1 MKKNVNTISLGMI
14 INDIPVYDGLLIHK
28 RFAYT
33 YFRKKTLPIGNIV
46 AFRAPMNVLADGMI
60 DSEDILQ
67 NDFIYSDDAINFCW
81 EIPNIDP
88 YGAVAFQRL
97 LNTQIANIL
106 SNRYLKKPIEVDG
119 DDLMVHDKFEGSDG
133 TANKVG
139 KCSVSITYV
148 KDHVA
153 LGHTGI
159 NINAGRKAPPF
170 AYSTKL
176 NDTQVELFMKDII
189 DIFYAM
195 SDDIFIAT
203 TKVIV

>member
-1 MKKNVNTISLGMI
+1 MI
-14 INDIPVYDGLLIHK
+14 IKDIAVYDGMLIHK

-33 YFRKKTLPIGNIV
+33 YFRKKTLPIGNII
-46 AFRAPMNVLADGMI
+46 AFRAPMNVQADGMI
-60 DSEDILQ
+60 DSEDVLQ
-67 NDFIYSDDAINFCW
+67 NDYIYSDDAINFCW
-81 EIPNIDP
+81 EIPNVEP

-97 LNTQIANIL
+97 FNTHIANIL
-106 SNRYLKKPIEVDG
+106 FKIIQKPIEVSG
-119 DDLMVHDKFEGSDG
+119 DDLMVHESFEGSDG
-133 TANKVG
+133 SLQNEG

-153 LGHTGI
+153 IGHTGI
-159 NINAGRKAPPF
+159 NVNAGRKAPPF

-176 NDTQVELFMKDII
+176 TDEQVEGFMKQVVES
-189 DIFYAM
+189 FYNL